1 MKQIQILL
9 KIIVNYS
16 FFLVDHSS
24 PSYLASILSIP
35 QIQNDQQFIQTMI
48 MQGRKKRKLEED
60 EDLSNAK
67 IRRITIKNE
76 PEQVI

>member
-1 MKQIQILL
+1 L
-9 KIIVNYS
+9 IIKVL
-16 FFLVDHSS
+16 FFI
-24 PSYLASILSIP
+24 LASILSIP

-48 MQGRKKRKLEED
+48 IQGRKKRKLEED
-60 EDLSNAK
+60 EDLSNNK

>member
-1 MKQIQILL
+1 
-9 KIIVNYS
+9 
-16 FFLVDHSS
+16 LVDYSRS
-24 PSYLASILSIP
+24 SYLASILSIP
-35 QIQNDQQFIQTMI
+35 PIQNDQQFIQTMI
-48 MQGRKKRKLEED
+48 IQGRKKRKLEED